1 MYHRLINEEELE
13 ESLPYQDKNDQ
24 NNFELKNRHSKERR
38 PLELGGETESHKVS
52 KIDFIYH
59 TIKPNETLQGIAL
72 KYNCT
77 VSQLRLHNHLM
88 SDNTFHGLTVL
99 KIPVVRSSILTEQ
112 LATSEPS
119 TSAGEQRT
127 EFVEDLVDLSDD
139 TGGTGASIPKT
150 QVIKIGISN
159 YLNSNSSDDYKKF
172 LNNLGED
179 FKEIRKSIQVKMEDS
194 SIAAPLPIQVD
205 GDHPAVGLIN
215 STVPTKAASSVF
227 LSCDGSDFGIHW
239 RYLIILLIFVCF
251 LVPSYVLF
259 NLEHHNSTSSHP
271 G

>member
-1 MYHRLINEEELE
+1 MYHKLINEEEPE
-13 ESLPYQDKNDQ
+13 ELLPHQDGKNDT
-24 NNFELKNRHSKERR
+24 NTFELKNRHSKERR
-38 PLELGGETESHKVS
+38 PLESGGDTSTELQNVN

-77 VSQLRLHNHLM
+77 VSKLRLHNHLM

-99 KIPVVRSSILTEQ
+99 KIPVVRNGLLKEQ
-112 LATSEPS
+112 LTSEQS
-119 TSAGEQRT
+119 TSAGEQQRT
-127 EFVEDLVDLSDD
+127 EFVDDLVDLSD
-139 TGGTGASIPKT
+139 GGSSIPKT

-159 YLNSNSSDDYKKF
+159 YLNSNSSDDYRKF
-172 LNNLGED
+172 LNHLGED
-179 FKEIRKSIQVKMEDS
+179 FKEIRKSIQVKMEDA
-194 SIAAPLPIQVD
+194 SISAPLPIQVD
-205 GDHPAVGLIN
+205 GDHTVAIN
-215 STVPTKAASSVF
+215 STSAPPKASSSAF